1 MDEKIH
7 IFLKG
12 YTERLI
18 EKGKCLPGIGLWDG
32 KMGIAIYL
40 FHLARI
46 TQNEKYKDEASEL
59 IDAVYEELSLDIP
72 LTFDNGLLGVGCGFE
87 YIISKGFV
95 EAVSDVILFEI
106 DLLIRNIIDSRP
118 IDNLG
123 FDKGVCGVGYYLYHR
138 LKNQKDEDENMVVL
152 KLKEYLIY
160 LIDWMEE
167 LIQKTTDKQEYNDA
181 YFLLARLHKLN
192 VFNHKVEKLLA
203 ICSRKIIDFNCPITD
218 NYELLGIDSLK
229 ILKPWM

>member
-1 MDEKIH
+1 MEEKN

-18 EKGKCLPGIGLWDG
+18 EKGKCFSDIGLWNG

-46 TQNEKYKDEASEL
+46 TQNEKYKDEALEL
-59 IDAVYEELSLDIP
+59 IDAVYEQISYEIP
-72 LTFDNGLLGVGCGFE
+72 PHFDSGLLGIGCGFE
-87 YIISKGFV
+87 YIISQGFV
-95 EAVSDVILFEI
+95 DADSDEILSEI
-106 DLLIRNIIDSRP
+106 DLLVRNIIDARL
-118 IDNLG
+118 IGNLS

-138 LKNQKDEDENMVVL
+138 LKNRLDDNDSMVIL

-160 LIDWMEE
+160 LIDWAED
-167 LIQKTTDKQEYNDA
+167 LLPKTTDKQKYNDA
-181 YFLLARLHKLN
+181 YFLLIRLHKLN

-203 ICSRKIIDFNCPITD
+203 ICSRKIIDFNCPIVD

-229 ILKPWM
+229 MLKPWI